1 MIEKFKKIFYI
12 LSKEDRKKIFLLL
25 FMVIIMAF
33 LEMIGVV
40 SVMPFISVLVN
51 PGLIETN
58 YFLNTIFKTTNSFGI
73 ETHQQFLYF
82 LGVCCFFLLVA
93 SIAFKALTIYVQT
106 KFNADSQYNTARR
119 IMEVYLSQPYEWF
132 LSRNSAELGK
142 NILSEVHTVVARGLI
157 SLINFF
163 TQICT
168 STVLIVLLIF
178 IDYKLT
184 ILGCLLVG
192 GFYILTYFI
201 FGKYTKK
208 LGKERFDANTLC
220 FTIMNESF
228 SSIKELKVG
237 GLEKVSLETFSKPS
251 KNLVKISTLIDFIGR
266 LPRLVIEIITFGGL
280 ILMVLF
286 LMTKQGSL
294 VSALPVITVFV
305 LVAYRLIPAIQTIYQ
320 SISQVNYVGPSIDNM
335 YNEIKNLN
343 SLKNTEGT
351 NLISL
356 KDSISLKHISYEY
369 PDASKTSLTDVN
381 MTIPAGSIVGIIG
394 TTGSGKTTVADVI
407 LGLLEVTNGQ
417 LQIDGKKI
425 DSNNIRSWQRN
436 IGYVPQHIYL
446 SDKSISNNIA
456 FGKNPN
462 DVKQTDIEEASKIAN
477 LHDFVINELP
487 LKYDTIVGERGVRL
501 SGGQRQRIG
510 IARAL
515 YRKPEL
521 LILDEATSALDN
533 VTEQLVMNEIFNL
546 KKKMTVI
553 IIAHRLS
560 TIKKC
565 DTIFELESGKIKN
578 QGTFENLIGTNI

>member
-119 IMEVYLSQPYEWF
+119 IMEGYLSQPYEWF

-178 IDYKLT
+178 IDHKLT

-533 VTEQLVMNEIFNL
+533 VTEQLVMNEIFKL